1 MKAKW
6 GLGFTKIH
14 NREMRIIIDEGIG
27 IVLEHLG
34 ANPIDFEVERI
45 LRMGACGTRGYP
57 TSPED
62 VYRRMGATKQKLD
75 SDLKQHKMPP
85 IRKLIAWGNLIP
97 AIGELGFR
105 SGDSATSSMEK
116 LSIHWGYGSGG
127 SISAKCNNHCDRYPT
142 ELTDGSREFAE
153 RAVLRWK
160 DKTTQ

>member
-14 NREMRIIIDEGIG
+14 NREMRSIIDEGIG

-34 ANPIDFEVERI
+34 SNPMAFEVERI
-45 LRMGACGTRGYP
+45 LRMGACGTRGYA

-62 VYRRMGATKQKLD
+62 VYRRMGVTKQKLD
-75 SDLKQHKMPP
+75 GDLKRYKMPG

-97 AIGELGFR
+97 AIGALELR
-105 SGDSATSSMEK
+105 SGGSATSSMEK

-142 ELTDGSREFAE
+142 ELTNGSREFSE

-160 DKTTQ
+160 ERGV